1 MPGSVGERPSGG
13 VDARLQL
20 DALLVSLLDDA
31 AQLGRGQLDER
42 LIDGLCEGQRAP
54 QRSEASPRA
63 YNRVQAVAGRV
74 GRATRSYHTH
84 DR

>member
-1 MPGSVGERPSGG
+1 MPGCIGERPSGAI
-13 VDARLQL
+13 DAQPHA
-20 DALLVSLLDDA
+20 DTLLVSLLDDA

-63 YNRVQAVAGRV
+63 YNRVEAVAGRV
-74 GRATRSYHTH
+74 GRAAQPYRTH
-84 DR
+84 GR

>member
-1 MPGSVGERPSGG
+1 MGERPSGAVG
-13 VDARLQL
+13 AQRLL
-20 DALLVSLLDDA
+20 VELLVSLLDDA

-63 YNRVQAVAGRV
+63 YNRVEAVAGRV
-74 GRATRSYHTH
+74 GRAAQPYRTH